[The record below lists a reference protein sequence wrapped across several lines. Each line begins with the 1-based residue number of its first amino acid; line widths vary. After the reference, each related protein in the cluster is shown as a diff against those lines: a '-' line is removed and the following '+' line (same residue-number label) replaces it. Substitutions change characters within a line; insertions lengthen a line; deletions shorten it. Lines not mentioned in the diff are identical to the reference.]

1 MRLMEWLFLTDKV
14 KRFVKIF
21 EDEVFYITD
30 TQNLK
35 TLKDFRG
42 EIALDCYGQAY
53 EVETIN
59 KVALEEYNEYLYE
72 NSMTANEITNNLNEF
87 WEENQRFKKAAI
99 DLIKHYLK
107 ISDEQEGL
115 LLGNAPD
122 ERAKA
127 ILELLSNLG
136 LQEFLKENGI
146 EVAYEH

>member
-1 MRLMEWLFLTDKV
+1 MNEN

-30 TQNLK
+30 TQKLK
-35 TLKDFRG
+35 SYKDFRG
-42 EIALDCYGQAY
+42 EVALDCYGESY
-53 EVETIN
+53 CTETID

-72 NSMTANEITNNLNEF
+72 NSMTATEITSNLNEF
-87 WEENQRFKKAAI
+87 WEENQQFKKAAI

-107 ISDEQEGL
+107 ISDEQEGV

-127 ILELLSNLG
+127 ILELLVNLG

>member
-1 MRLMEWLFLTDKV
+1 MNEN

-30 TQNLK
+30 TKNLK
-35 TLKDFRG
+35 TLKDFKN
-42 EIALDCYGQAY
+42 ELTLDN
-53 EVETIN
+53 IN
-59 KVALEEYNEYLYE
+59 TNHSWDIIDQVAKEEYNEYLYE
-72 NSMTANEITNNLNEF
+72 NSMTATEITSNLNEF
-87 WEENQRFKKAAI
+87 WEENQQFKKAAI

-107 ISDEQEGL
+107 ISDEQEGV

-127 ILELLSNLG
+127 ILELLANLG

-146 EVAYEH
+146 EVTYEH